1 MTDKKQQA
9 ALVQENHNLLI
20 EVEALRAASFAQ
32 EQQLLTVTS
41 IMDEVMLEIE
51 TQRNALKEKNKKLRE
66 LNAYIHR
73 INDTMDSLLVVANLT
88 GEVVQINRAFSEQLE
103 WPQQNLAQIDLDQL
117 FGAEVLD
124 GMGEIA
130 NASDSSPCRV
140 VNVLKSQGHLENEM
154 ILNRQHSGPSE
165 AIYLVKGELLH
176 SHQGKLQGILLNA
189 TDISELKQ
197 RELAL
202 CQSEEAL
209 KQAKIAADA
218 ANKAKGDFLAMMS
231 HEIRTPMNVIIGL
244 TDLILKTN
252 LGEKQRTYL
261 KNVDIASHSLLR
273 IINDVLDFSKI
284 DAGKLTM
291 ESVPFNLTQLLDNTR
306 TVFGHSATDKGLKF
320 EIEMPNGLELNIIGD
335 PLRLQ
340 QVLSNLVNNAIKF
353 TNYGQV
359 ILSAF
364 VKSRSVGEV
373 ELQFRVSDSGI
384 GMTPAQVNSLFVPF
398 TQAHNSTSRQY
409 GGTGLGLSICK
420 NLVEMMAGSIWIT
433 SESGR
438 GTECFFSARFP
449 LASSD
454 EVVNFAS
461 SQREEIDSIAQYYGA
476 RILVVDDNALNRDL
490 VMALLEQHQFVLD
503 QASNGQ
509 EALDAVM
516 NTRYDLVLMDIQMPG
531 MDGLE
536 TTTKM
541 RQLQKGRR
549 IPIIALSANFLVGLQ
564 QNYEHAGMD
573 DFLVKPISQSRLLTT
588 LIRWLKPHHGY
599 LSTANLVD
607 ANETC
612 PYIEK
617 CAIDVEVAIK
627 RMGGSRAIYFKMLAK
642 FTKQVDPLQQQLD
655 ILYRAAS
662 YEGLAKKVH
671 EIKGLAGIIGASQLH
686 AFCCE
691 TEQQLKDCKPWRYL
705 TSYDD
710 LVLELARVA
719 IQAKQHGQRL
729 TLKN

>member
-1 MTDKKQQA
+1 MTDKEQQA

-51 TQRNALKEKNKKLRE
+51 TKRNALKEKNKKLRE

-73 INDTMDSLLVVANLT
+73 INDTMDSLLVVADLT
-88 GEVVQINRAFSEQLE
+88 GKVVQINRSFSEQLE
-103 WPQQNLAQIDLDQL
+103 WPQQNLSQIDLDQL
-117 FGAEVLD
+117 FGAAVLD
-124 GMGEIA
+124 EMGDIA

-140 VNVLKSQGHLENEM
+140 VSVLKKKGHLENEM

-202 CQSEEAL
+202 CESEEAL
-209 KQAKIAADA
+209 KQSKIAADA

-244 TDLILKTN
+244 TDLVLKTN
-252 LGEKQRTYL
+252 LGGKQRTYL

-273 IINDVLDFSKI
+273 ILNDVLDFSKI

-291 ESVPFNLTQLLDNTR
+291 ESVPFNLAQLLDNTR
-306 TVFGHSATDKGLKF
+306 SVFGHSAFDKGLKF
-320 EIEMPNGLELNIIGD
+320 EIEMPKGLELNIIGD

-340 QVLSNLVNNAIKF
+340 QVLSNLLNNAIKF
-353 TNYGQV
+353 TDYGHV
-359 ILSAF
+359 ILSAT
-364 VKSRSVGEV
+364 VKSIRVGEV

-384 GMTPAQVNSLFVPF
+384 GMTPTQINLLFVPF
-398 TQAHNSTSRQY
+398 TQAQNSTSRQY

-420 NLVEMMAGSIWIT
+420 NIVEMMAGSIWIT

-438 GTECFFSARFP
+438 GTECVFSVCFP
-449 LASSD
+449 FASRD
-454 EVVNFAS
+454 EVINFAS
-461 SQREEIDSIAQYYGA
+461 NNREEVDSIDQYYGA

-490 VMALLEQHQFVLD
+490 VMALLEQHQFSLD

-509 EALDAVM
+509 EALDAVT
-516 NTRYDLVLMDIQMPG
+516 NSPYDLVLMDIQMPG

-549 IPIIALSANFLVGLQ
+549 IPVIALSANVLVGQQ
-564 QNYEHAGMD
+564 QNYEHAGID
-573 DFLVKPISQSRLLTT
+573 DFLVKPISQSSLLAT
-588 LIRWLKPHHGY
+588 LIRWLKPRHSS
-599 LSTANLVD
+599 LSTANLVH
-607 ANETC
+607 AKTC
-612 PYIEK
+612 PDIEQ
-617 CAIDVEVAIK
+617 CTIDVEMAIK
-627 RMGGSRAIYFKMLAK
+627 RMGGSREIYFKMLAK
-642 FTKQVDPLQQQLD
+642 FTKQVAPLQQQLNM
-655 ILYRAAS
+655 LYRSAC
-662 YEGLAKKVH
+662 YEELAKKVH

-686 AFCCE
+686 VFCSE
-691 TEQQLKDCKPWRYL
+691 TEQQLKDFKPLIAL

-719 IQAKQHGQRL
+719 LQAKQYSQRL
-729 TLKN
+729 TL